1 MEVWEEQLEGASYF
15 CSTWG
20 IGCQPR
26 CSGAG
31 RRSGKCCRGNCW
43 WKRAIFRYSILPLDK
58 LFVLSY
64 IDIWLS
70 IDVQN
75 AVTKENQV
83 MADYG
88 GTSKKN
94 TWISAKSMQWRRKW
108 GRLCR
113 PTPAFL
119 PTANWTQCL
128 PKHNMRWR
136 FWLSA
141 KWTYYEKLTTS
152 KK

>member
-1 MEVWEEQLEGASYF
+1 MMMMIMEVWEEQLEGASYF

-108 GRLCR
+108 GRLWANSCIF
-113 PTPAFL
+113 TDSKLNAVFTKTQHAVAFL
-119 PTANWTQCL
+119 AFGKMNVLW
-128 PKHNMRWR
+128 
-136 FWLSA
+136 
-141 KWTYYEKLTTS
+141 
-152 KK
+152 